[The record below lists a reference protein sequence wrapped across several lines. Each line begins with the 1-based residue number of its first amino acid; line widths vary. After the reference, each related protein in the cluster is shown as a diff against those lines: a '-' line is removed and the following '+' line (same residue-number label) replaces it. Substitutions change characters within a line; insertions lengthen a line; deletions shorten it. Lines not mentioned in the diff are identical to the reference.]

1 MSLTARMESF
11 LQEHLWG
18 PMQQPHFVAHR
29 LQFANQCVQQWF
41 LLSWKSTS
49 QFVEDVRRDPPI
61 YRNPKNANEILVR
74 LPPWFLVKDPV
85 TLDVV
90 CFATSAIA
98 FRIYLFWRGWATQ
111 RRRRRRTLDDDDDD
125 DDYNGG
131 IGSGAIYDNRRR
143 RMRPS
148 PPVVKATKVVG
159 FEDASLRQTMKE
171 CQHVKQKL
179 RKVQDPE
186 QKRRERQ
193 KQFKY
198 NNNKQGSSGGFL
210 GMSQD
215 TLQRARNDLKQV
227 TGSSNY
233 NNNYYYS
240 QANRWPLSTKENNR
254 M

>member
-1 MSLTARMESF
+1 MSLTARTESF

-18 PMQQPHFVAHR
+18 PMQQPQFVAHR
-29 LQFANQCVQQWF
+29 LQSANHCVQQWF
-41 LLSWKSTS
+41 AVSWQSTA
-49 QFVEDVRRDPPI
+49 QFVEDVRKDPPI
-61 YRNPKNANEILVR
+61 YRNPNNANEILVR
-74 LPPWFLVKDPV
+74 LPPWFLLVKDPV

-90 CFATSAIA
+90 CFAASAIA
-98 FRIYLFWRGWATQ
+98 FRIYLFWRGWAAQ
-111 RRRRRRTLDDDDDD
+111 RRRWRRTLDDDDYD
-125 DDYNGG
+125 GG
-131 IGSGAIYDNRRR
+131 VGGGAVYDNRRR

-198 NNNKQGSSGGFL
+198 NNKQGSSGGFL

-227 TGSSNY
+227 TGSNNY
-233 NNNYYYS
+233 NNNYNYYN